1 MTETTG
7 TPAQTEKKDNK
18 NGLLYCLLAVLT
30 VGIIVSCV
38 FSITTSR
45 QVKEIYATAIGET
58 ETREDDVEIMGGEY
72 VIRSTLPISDAYKS
86 GNTAQLSDKEK
97 ETLEMASAVL
107 DEIITD
113 GMTDYEK
120 ELAVY
125 DWMTKSLKY
134 DTGILT
140 VIPQTQADCDNP
152 YGVLK
157 YHNAVCVG
165 YATTFRMFMQM
176 MDIECM
182 VVHNPDRYHSW
193 DLVKLDDEWYHVDI
207 YSDQDS
213 GNYANFNMND
223 EMAAQ
228 SHDWDREFFP
238 AADGLKYNYAVQN
251 KQDCTDIYDVPSIMR
266 TAIDEQNGLVA
277 IGFETIDEAHAEIVE
292 SMMREIDGYVSGGT
306 FGDLWMYWSW
316 FHTTGNS
323 YVLCAYIQ
331 GFDNGEEGQD
341 FELSQEDQQKASD
354 AVSAAF
360 SDAVEGVDE
369 IGGNTAYDNDAMA
382 DCG

>member
-18 NGLLYCLLAVLT
+18 NVLLYCLLAVLT

-86 GNTAQLSDKEK
+86 GDTSKLSDKEK

-125 DWMTKSLKY
+125 DWMTKSLQY

-165 YATTFRMFMQM
+165 YATTFRLFMQM

-223 EMAAQ
+223 EMASQ

-341 FELSQEDQQKASD
+341 FELSQEEQQKASD

-369 IGGNTAYDNDAMA
+369 IGGDIAYDGMKA

>member
-7 TPAQTEKKDNK
+7 TPVQNEKKDNK
-18 NGLLYCLLAVLT
+18 NVLLYCLLAVLT
-30 VGIIVSCV
+30 IGIIVSCV
-38 FSITTSR
+38 VSITTSR
-45 QVKEIYATAIGET
+45 QVKEIYTTTMGET
-58 ETREDDVEIMGGEY
+58 VTQEDDVAIMGGQY

-86 GNTAQLSDKEK
+86 GDTSKLSDKEK
-97 ETLEMASAVL
+97 ETLDMASAVL

-125 DWMTKSLKY
+125 DWMTKSLEY
-134 DTGILT
+134 DRGVLT

-165 YATTFRMFMQM
+165 YATTFRLFMQM

-182 VVHNPDRYHSW
+182 VVHNTDRYHSW
-193 DLVKLDDEWYHVDI
+193 DLVKLDDEWYHVDV
-207 YSDQDS
+207 YSDQSS

-223 EMAAQ
+223 EMASQ
-228 SHDWDREFFP
+228 GHDWDREFFP
-238 AADGLKYNYAVQN
+238 AATGLKYNYAVQN
-251 KQDCTDIYDVPSIMR
+251 KQDCTDIYDVPSLMR
-266 TAIDEQNGLVA
+266 TALDEQNGLVA

-292 SMMREIDGYVSGGT
+292 SMMREIDGYVSGGS

-323 YVLCAYIQ
+323 YVLCAYIS
-331 GFDNGEEGQD
+331 GFENGEEGQD
-341 FELSQEDQQKASD
+341 FTISDEDQQKISD

-360 SDAVEGVDE
+360 ADAVEGVDE
-369 IGGNTAYDNDAMA
+369 IGGDIAYDGVKA

>member
-7 TPAQTEKKDNK
+7 TPVQNERKDSRNV
-18 NGLLYCLLAVLT
+18 LLYCLLAVLT
-30 VGIIVSCV
+30 VGIIVSCAV
-38 FSITTSR
+38 SITTSR
-45 QVKEIYATAIGET
+45 QVKEIYTSTMGET
-58 ETREDDVEIMGGEY
+58 VTQEDDVAIMGGQY

-86 GNTAQLSDKEK
+86 GDTSQLSDKEK
-97 ETLEMASAVL
+97 ETLDMASAVL

-120 ELAVY
+120 EMAVY
-125 DWMTKSLKY
+125 DWMTKSLQY

-165 YATTFRMFMQM
+165 YATTFRLFMQM

-193 DLVKLDDEWYHVDI
+193 DLVKLDDEWYHVDV
-207 YSDQDS
+207 YSDQSS

-228 SHDWDREFFP
+228 NHDWDREFFP
-238 AADGLKYNYAVQN
+238 AATGLKYNYAVQN
-251 KQDCTDIYDVPSIMR
+251 KQDCTDIYDVPRILR
-266 TAIDEQNGLVA
+266 TALDEQDGLVA

-292 SMMREIDGYVSGGT
+292 SMMSEIDGYVSGGS

-316 FHTTGNS
+316 IHTTGSS
-323 YVLCAYIQ
+323 YVLCAYIS
-331 GFDNGEEGQD
+331 GWDNSEEGQGYTISD
-341 FELSQEDQQKASD
+341 EDQQKISD

-369 IGGNTAYDNDAMA
+369 MGGDLAYVQPAT

>member
-1 MTETTG
+1 MTETPEMTPQTG
-7 TPAQTEKKDNK
+7 KRDSRSI
-18 NGLLYCLLAVLT
+18 LLCCLLAVLT

-45 QVKEIYATAIGET
+45 QVKEVYTKAMGEV
-58 ETREDDVEIMGGEY
+58 ETREDDVEIMNGQY

-86 GNTAQLSDKEK
+86 GDTSKLSDKEK

-125 DWMTKSLKY
+125 DWMTKSLEY
-134 DTGILT
+134 DRGVLT
-140 VIPQTQADCDNP
+140 VIPQTQADGDNP

-165 YATTFRMFMQM
+165 YATTFRLFMQM

-182 VVHNPDRYHSW
+182 VVHNTDRYHSW

-207 YSDQDS
+207 YSDQGS

-223 EMAAQ
+223 EMASQ
-228 SHDWDREFFP
+228 GHDWDREFFP
-238 AADGLKYNYAVQN
+238 AATGLKYNYAVQN

-266 TAIDEQNGLVA
+266 TALDEQNGLVA

-292 SMMREIDGYVSGGT
+292 SMMREIDGYVSGGS

-316 FHTTGNS
+316 IHTTGNS
-323 YVLCAYIQ
+323 YVLCAYIS
-331 GFDNGEEGQD
+331 GFENGEEGQD
-341 FELSQEDQQKASD
+341 FTISDEDQQKISD

-360 SDAVEGVDE
+360 ADAMEGVDE
-369 IGGNTAYDNDAMA
+369 IGGDIAYDVTKA